1 MPDSIRQAVETYVTL
16 FPAEAQRQTQ
26 LRDFLKHIPTP
37 EALYSRKTFVGHIT
51 ASGIIISRRSRKVL
65 LIHHK
70 ALTIYLQP
78 GGHVDGNGEG
88 PLNAARREITEETG
102 LADLTYIP
110 YHADPIVP
118 IDIDTHAIPENSHKQ
133 EPDHFHYD
141 FRYLFLYEGPDDAV
155 RITRE
160 ELDAARWIEVSELA
174 RIATFSAIVE
184 KLLRVFSPQGRHR
197 RFYSELTQSLD
208 LKVKPAVLVVAHIL
222 PDVEVYLEALQYV
235 ADLRIIIPKPRSI
248 DRATLEG
255 LQWRYPIEHIS
266 RQNVAQNARIQSLIG
281 DTRSPLVIFDIGGY
295 FAPVVNEAKRQHDH
309 FVGVIEDTENGHQKY
324 EHTPDLAV
332 PVCSVARSPLKDNE
346 DFLVGQSVLFST
358 DALLREIQL
367 LVQYLRC
374 GVLGYGK
381 IGASIAHHLL
391 LRGIKPSVFDI
402 NALRRLQAF
411 NRQCEVPLRDVL
423 IRESDVLFC
432 ATGNQ
437 ALNIHDIRRLRPGCF
452 VVSVTSSD
460 DEMDLTYLKGEY
472 SHENISEF
480 IVRYTSF
487 NNYFYLVN
495 NGNAVNFI
503 HRAVLGDFI
512 HLVRAE
518 MIAALKVMIEDHP
531 EPGIFS
537 LSDETRKRISM
548 IWLRTFVDD
557 NIGLAM

>member
-1 MPDSIRQAVETYVTL
+1 MPESIRQAVETYLTL
-16 FPAEAQRQTQ
+16 FPAETQRQTQ
-26 LRDFLKHIPTP
+26 LRDFLKNIPTQ
-37 EALYSRKTFVGHIT
+37 EALYSRKNFVGHIT

-88 PLNAARREITEETG
+88 PLNAARREIMEETG
-102 LADLTYIP
+102 LTHLTYIP
-110 YHADPIVP
+110 YHANPIVP
-118 IDIDTHAIPENSHKQ
+118 IDIDTHAIPENTSKQ
-133 EPDHFHYD
+133 EQQHFHFD
-141 FRYLFLYEGPDDAV
+141 FRYLFLYDGADDAV
-155 RITRE
+155 KITRE
-160 ELDAARWIEVSELA
+160 ELDAARWVEVSELA
-174 RIATFSAIVE
+174 RMATLSAIVE

-197 RFYSELTQSLD
+197 RFYSELAQSLD
-208 LKVKPAVLVVAHIL
+208 MREKPAVLVVAHML

-235 ADLRIIIPKPRSI
+235 ADLRMIIPKPRSI
-248 DRATLEG
+248 DRVTLEG

-266 RQNVAQNARIQSLIG
+266 RKDLAKSERIQSLIADKG
-281 DTRSPLVIFDIGGY
+281 SPLVIFDIGGY
-295 FAPVVNEAKRQHDH
+295 FAPMVNEAKRQHDH
-309 FVGVIEDTENGHQKY
+309 FLGVIEDTENGHQRY
-324 EHTPDLAV
+324 EHVQDLAV
-332 PVCSVARSPLKDNE
+332 PVCSVARSPLKDTE

-367 LVQYLRC
+367 LLQYLSC
-374 GVLGYGK
+374 GILGYGK

-391 LRGIKPSVFDI
+391 LRGIKPQVFDI
-402 NALRRLQAF
+402 NPIRRLQAF
-411 NRQCEVPLRDVL
+411 NRQCQVPPREVLLR
-423 IRESDVLFC
+423 ECAALFC

-472 SHENISEF
+472 TQENFSEF

-487 NNYFYLVN
+487 HNYFYLVN

-518 MIAALKVMIEDHP
+518 MIAALKVMIESRP
-531 EPGIFS
+531 APGIFS
-537 LSDETRKRISM
+537 LNDETRKLVSS

-557 NIGLAM
+557 NIALAM